1 MRTKILLLFLLG
13 WVGMVS
19 AQNLISL
26 EKKYSKEKE
35 DQPKDKEVKPFK
47 VNGRIN
53 NNVFIDKTNTF
64 VIEYDYKDGVY
75 TRNLPKLKVGTPVVF
90 KITNINRLAYDASI
104 STKDSLLSGTFSFDS
119 PYSYLPIKASE
130 PKSKNENINSTNNQP
145 KDITTINNADVSKS
159 SEGKADILK
168 EINVISKQEILKKE
182 IQELTNK
189 LSDEKRNLKNLID
202 LNNIEINKLREE
214 IKNDTLKTNLNNNL
228 ITDINKVNQSLILFE
243 TSLSTNQIIRNNNLE
258 KQANVDNILELRGEL
273 LKKQE
278 MFDSLELVKN
288 EALKKFSDDQEK
300 LIIAF
305 VDLKSYYEKV
315 DRITNYYKEVYE
327 ITSNTE
333 LTQEQ
338 YQKEYKESLMK
349 VLLNIN
355 YFRDDLSKFKEK
367 CGDFDMAYNYIKY
380 NPGLESVLN
389 YGGIVKMYAHADYL
403 NEHLNNIKKNIQSF
417 DFDEMINYMTQN
429 IPLLDKESTYYVVSN
444 PIQPIFDVA
453 IFNIDIKKRNNNRST
468 LKAERK
474 FSHKEYTYGGTR
486 LDFGIGLAGSL
497 YPNARSYELVIGQDS
512 VQIHQKSKQ
521 IFVPSVLGMATMS
534 YRSASYVTYGASVGL
549 GIDVTNGKIQL
560 SNFFAGPSI
569 IFGKHDRLTFT
580 TGASVRAI
588 DRLKGNYSVN
598 TNMPITESS
607 SDLKNFVTTEYR
619 VGFFVSLTYNLT
631 RGVKDNVQIIK
642 TLF

>member
-1 MRTKILLLFLLG
+1 MRTKTLLLFLLG

-35 DQPKDKEVKPFK
+35 NPNLPEKGKHYK
-47 VNGRIN
+47 VNGGIN
-53 NNVFIDKTNTF
+53 NNVLIDKTNTF

-75 TRNLPKLKVGTPVVF
+75 TRNLPKLKVGTPVVY
-90 KITNINRLAYDASI
+90 KITNINRLAYDANII
-104 STKDSLLSGTFSFDS
+104 SKDSLLSGTFSFDS
-119 PYSYLPIKASE
+119 PYSYLPVKASE
-130 PKSKNENINSTNNQP
+130 PKAKTESSFSVNQT

-159 SEGKADILK
+159 YDGKTDILK
-168 EINVISKQEILKKE
+168 EINIISKQEILNKE
-182 IQELTNK
+182 IQEINNM
-189 LSDEKRNLKNLID
+189 LSEEKRNLKNIID
-202 LNNIEINKLREE
+202 LNNIEIDRLKEE
-214 IKNDTLKTNLNNNL
+214 IKNDTLKTDLNNNL
-228 ITDINKVNQSLILFE
+228 IKDISSFNQSLILFE
-243 TSLSTNQIIRNNNLE
+243 ISLSTNQIIRNKNLE
-258 KQANVDNILELRGEL
+258 KQTTVDHIVKLRNELDE
-273 LKKQE
+273 KKKKYA
-278 MFDSLELVKN
+278 SLEVVKN
-288 EALKKFSDDQEK
+288 EALKKFSNDQEK
-300 LIIAF
+300 LIVAF

-315 DRITNYYKEVYE
+315 NKILDYYKEVYE
-327 ITSNTE
+327 VSSNTE

-349 VLLNIN
+349 ILLNIA

-367 CGDFDMAYNYIKY
+367 SGNFDMTYSYMKY
-380 NPGLESVLN
+380 NPELESVLN
-389 YGGIVKMYAHADYL
+389 YGGIIKMYAHADYL
-403 NEHLNNIKKNIQSF
+403 NEHSNNIKKNIQAF

-453 IFNIDIKKRNNNRST
+453 IFNIDIKKRNNNKST

-521 IFVPSVLGMATMS
+521 TFVPSVLGMATMS

-560 SNFFAGPSI
+560 SNFFAGPSV
-569 IFGKHDRLTFT
+569 IFGKYDRLTLT

-619 VGFFVSLTYNLT
+619 VGFFISLTYNLT

-642 TLF
+642 TFL